1 MKRAEL
7 NFAQK
12 VWLESLWLGA
22 RFFAVLPYWF
32 KYYVVENLL
41 FFILYYCLRYRMK
54 VVNENLRNSFPEK
67 SVGEL
72 AVIRR
77 NFYRTLAEIFVDTV
91 NMAHMGEEKART
103 VLTVKGFDEHYKAVH
118 GRDWIAMTAHFGCW
132 EYCSYWGLYERSQML
147 VAVYHPLRSKV
158 MERLYQR
165 LRNYENSM
173 TVAMKDS
180 LRFYLRNRECGVDG
194 KNLVMGLIADQNPP
208 RRPDSHWFRFL
219 NQDTIFFD
227 GGETLAHEEPAT
239 GQELS
244 VKEIQKQVLRTP
256 AVWILAAASA
266 FMYISRYAI
275 NGWGVLFLQE
285 AKGFSDAQAISIVS
299 INALLGIIGTVL
311 SGWFS
316 DKLFKGNRHMPALI
330 FGILNSVA
338 LILFIYGGDAL
349 WVNVLSMVLFGIAIG
364 VLICFLGGLMAVDIV
379 PRKATGAALGVVGV
393 ASYIAAGLQDVA
405 SGWLIDANITVAENG
420 EKIYDFSQ
428 AAIFWIAASVIS
440 FLLPLLNRKKKQ
452 AA

>member
-194 KNLVMGLIADQNPP
+194 KTSSWGLSPTRI
-208 RRPDSHWFRFL
+208 RRAVP
-219 NQDTIFFD
+219 T
-227 GGETLAHEEPAT
+227 AT
-239 GQELS
+239 GS
-244 VKEIQKQVLRTP
+244 ASSIRIRFFST
-256 AVWILAAASA
+256 AGRSWRCAANCRS
-266 FMYISRYAI
+266 IS
-275 NGWGVLFLQE
+275 
-285 AKGFSDAQAISIVS
+285 
-299 INALLGIIGTVL
+299 
-311 SGWFS
+311 SGWTVC
-316 DKLFKGNRHMPALI
+316 G
-330 FGILNSVA
+330 
-338 LILFIYGGDAL
+338 
-349 WVNVLSMVLFGIAIG
+349 
-364 VLICFLGGLMAVDIV
+364 
-379 PRKATGAALGVVGV
+379 GAATRCRSSRFTTVKSRLPNTKLRSVTLG
-393 ASYIAAGLQDVA
+393 S
-405 SGWLIDANITVAENG
+405 W
-420 EKIYDFSQ
+420 K
-428 AAIFWIAASVIS
+428 
-440 FLLPLLNRKKKQ
+440 R
-452 AA
+452 

>member
-194 KNLVMGLIADQNPP
+194 KNLVMG
-208 RRPDSHWFRFL
+208 SRFTTVKSRL
-219 NQDTIFFD
+219 PNTKLRSV
-227 GGETLAHEEPAT
+227 TL
-239 GQELS
+239 GS
-244 VKEIQKQVLRTP
+244 WKR
-256 AVWILAAASA
+256 
-266 FMYISRYAI
+266 
-275 NGWGVLFLQE
+275 
-285 AKGFSDAQAISIVS
+285 
-299 INALLGIIGTVL
+299 
-311 SGWFS
+311 
-316 DKLFKGNRHMPALI
+316 
-330 FGILNSVA
+330 
-338 LILFIYGGDAL
+338 
-349 WVNVLSMVLFGIAIG
+349 
-364 VLICFLGGLMAVDIV
+364 
-379 PRKATGAALGVVGV
+379 
-393 ASYIAAGLQDVA
+393 
-405 SGWLIDANITVAENG
+405 
-420 EKIYDFSQ
+420 
-428 AAIFWIAASVIS
+428 
-440 FLLPLLNRKKKQ
+440 
-452 AA
+452 

>member
-180 LRFYLRNRECGVDG
+180 LRFYLRNRGRG
-194 KNLVMGLIADQNPP
+194 RQKPRHGAY
-208 RRPDSHWFRFL
+208 RRPESAAPSRQPLVPLPQSGYDFFRRR
-219 NQDTIFFD
+219 
-227 GGETLAHEEPAT
+227 GEA
-239 GQELS
+239 
-244 VKEIQKQVLRTP
+244 
-256 AVWILAAASA
+256 
-266 FMYISRYAI
+266 
-275 NGWGVLFLQE
+275 
-285 AKGFSDAQAISIVS
+285 
-299 INALLGIIGTVL
+299 
-311 SGWFS
+311 
-316 DKLFKGNRHMPALI
+316 
-330 FGILNSVA
+330 
-338 LILFIYGGDAL
+338 
-349 WVNVLSMVLFGIAIG
+349 
-364 VLICFLGGLMAVDIV
+364 
-379 PRKATGAALGVVGV
+379 GAALQTAGLFRQDGP
-393 ASYIAAGLQDVA
+393 SAAGPLPDVVRA
-405 SGWLIDANITVAENG
+405 DL
-420 EKIYDFSQ
+420 
-428 AAIFWIAASVIS
+428 
-440 FLLPLLNRKKKQ
+440 RR
-452 AA
+452 